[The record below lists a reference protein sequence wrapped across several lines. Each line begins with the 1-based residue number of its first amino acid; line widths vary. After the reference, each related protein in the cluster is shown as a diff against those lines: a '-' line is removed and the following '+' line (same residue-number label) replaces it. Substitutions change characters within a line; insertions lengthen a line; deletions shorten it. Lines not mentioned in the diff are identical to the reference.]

1 MSQINVDIVAPESG
15 TDVTVSGNL
24 VVTGTNNIRPYKV
37 YVALLGQNS
46 PTSAPYAEVL
56 ENSLGVTITWTRLST
71 GNYLATASS
80 PIFILF
86 KTATFMQVSSTL
98 GGTYGTHLVAG
109 RVSDTE
115 IAVLSQINDAN
126 STFADDLLAQ
136 TPIEIRVYD

>member
-46 PTSAPYAEVL
+46 PTSDPWSEVL
-56 ENSLGVTITWTRLST
+56 ENSLGVTITWTRVSV

-80 PIFILF
+80 SVFTFL
-86 KTATFMQVSSTL
+86 KTAVFMQVSSTL
-98 GGTYGTHLVAG
+98 GDTYGTHLVAG
-109 RVSDTE
+109 RDSNTQ
-115 IAVLSQINDAN
+115 IAMLTQLNNAN
-126 STFADDLLAQ
+126 SSFADGLLGV
-136 TPIEIRVYD
+136 TPIEIRVYN